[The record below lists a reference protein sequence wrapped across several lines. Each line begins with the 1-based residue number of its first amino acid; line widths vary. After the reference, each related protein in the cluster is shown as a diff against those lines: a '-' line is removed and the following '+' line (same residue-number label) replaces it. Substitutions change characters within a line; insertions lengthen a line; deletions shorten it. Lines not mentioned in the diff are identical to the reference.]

1 MGSLHTFIQYIC
13 RNSTDLHNSHIV
25 SLLTAFKKP
34 SIHINL
40 VNIHNSS
47 KLSLNTQKLIPV
59 EILTYFFHFGE

>member
-1 MGSLHTFIQYIC
+1 MMGSLHIFIQYIC

-40 VNIHNSS
+40 LNIQSHDKN
-47 KLSLNTQKLIPV
+47 KLSTR
-59 EILTYFFHFGE
+59 